1 MHRLAFPILMMLIPR
16 VLPHVL
22 RYTRL
27 VWRLIFDRRVNLVLR
42 ALVPLS
48 LLYVISPFDLVKDSI
63 PFLGRADDLIIVGLA
78 LLLLIK
84 LSPRYIVDEHLGKQ
98 PKSNRPEDQD
108 PSQVVD
114 GSARFVDDN

>member
-1 MHRLAFPILMMLIPR
+1 MHRLAFSILMMYIPR
-16 VLPHVL
+16 VLPHIF

-48 LLYVISPFDLVKDSI
+48 LLYVISPIDLVKDTI
-63 PFLGRADDLIIVGLA
+63 PILGRADDLIIVGLA
-78 LLLLIK
+78 VLLLIK
-84 LSPRYIVDEHLGKQ
+84 LAPRHIVDEHLGRQ

-114 GSARFVDDN
+114 GSSRFID